1 MPDVTIDALIERYP
15 VLLFDAFGVLIHGSG
30 PLDGAAGLID
40 RLNGIGKPY
49 YILTN
54 DASKLEATA
63 ARTLQDYGLDVPPER
78 IIPSGA
84 LLARHFASHNL
95 AGARTAVLGPAD
107 SAAFVE
113 RAGGRVVPPT
123 EPFEVLVIGDES
135 GFPFLE
141 TVDAVLSA
149 LIARLDR
156 GEAVHLVLPNPDLIY
171 PKADRG
177 FGIASGSLALL
188 FEAALALRYP
198 DRPPARFV
206 RLGKPYPAIFE
217 EAARRSGTRDM
228 VMLGDQLET
237 DIRGANAFGIPSVL
251 VATGVSGPGTTALP
265 AALRPTY
272 RLASLASRPAAPAGA
287 FPEPIASIKNFAAI
301 SSRLAT
307 AGQPSEAQIRA
318 LAQDGFEAIVN
329 LGLLDPRYCLPDE
342 AGLVRSLGLAYHHIP
357 VDFQAPAATDLERF
371 FAVMRQEQ
379 DRKLFVHC
387 AANYRVSSFLAL
399 YGQARLGWSQQEAD
413 AHIRRVWE
421 PNPTWAAFIAASRSA
436 LGLRD
441 SARPAAD
448 AAPPDGRE
456 EPLRGLFQEDAMIAP
471 TAIDHI
477 CLVVTSLAASRDYY
491 RRLFDF
497 TFAPREGDPDTLAV
511 ESGAVHFFLTQVP
524 GAPPDFLRRQHLS
537 FRVADLDDAIARLAA
552 AGVAEYATGRV
563 DFFRRN
569 NYRWCEWRDPDGIRL
584 ECVQPL

>member
-1 MPDVTIDALIERYP
+1 VPDVTIDALIERHA

-30 PLDGAAGLID
+30 PLDGAAGLIE

-63 ARTLQDYGLDVPPER
+63 ARTLQGYGLHVPPER

-84 LLARHFASHNL
+84 LLERHFASHGL
-95 AGARTAVLGPAD
+95 AGAPTAVLGPAD

-156 GEAVHLVLPNPDLIY
+156 DEAVRLVLPNPDLIY

-198 DRPPARFV
+198 NRPPARFV

-251 VATGVSGPGTTALP
+251 VTTGVNGPGAASLP
-265 AALRPTY
+265 PALRPTY
-272 RLASLASRPAAPAGA
+272 RLASLASRPVTPAAA
-287 FPEPIASIKNFAAI
+287 FPEPIASIRNFI
-301 SSRLAT
+301 PLSDRLAT
-307 AGQPSEAQIRA
+307 AGQPSEAQLRA
-318 LAQDGFEAIVN
+318 LAQAGFEVVVN

-342 AGLVRSLGLAYHHIP
+342 AGLVRALGLAYHHIP
-357 VDFQAPAATDLERF
+357 VDFRAPAAADLERF
-371 FAVMRQEQ
+371 FAVMQQEQ
-379 DRKLFVHC
+379 DRKLFAHC
-387 AANYRVSSFLAL
+387 AANYRVSCFLAL
-399 YGQARLGWSQQEAD
+399 YGEARLGWSRQRAD
-413 AHIRRVWE
+413 AHIRRAWE
-421 PNPTWAAFIAASRSA
+421 PDPVWTAFLAASRSA
-436 LGLRD
+436 LEAGG
-441 SARPAAD
+441 SARPAAGT
-448 AAPPDGRE
+448 ASPDGR
-456 EPLRGLFQEDAMIAP
+456 G
-471 TAIDHI
+471 
-477 CLVVTSLAASRDYY
+477 
-491 RRLFDF
+491 
-497 TFAPREGDPDTLAV
+497 
-511 ESGAVHFFLTQVP
+511 
-524 GAPPDFLRRQHLS
+524 
-537 FRVADLDDAIARLAA
+537 
-552 AGVAEYATGRV
+552 
-563 DFFRRN
+563 
-569 NYRWCEWRDPDGIRL
+569 
-584 ECVQPL
+584 